1 MSDSRTAA
9 VAAAV
14 AGGYLLGRTRKAK
27 LAFAVGS
34 YLVGRGAGL
43 SPGQVLSQGLGG
55 LRQAPQ
61 VQELTDQVRGELL
74 TAGRAA
80 VTAAANR
87 RLTGLADALRD
98 RTDALTGAGRRDDE
112 HEDRD
117 RDRNDDAYDRDDED
131 EGEDGDDEYD
141 QRDEYGQDH
150 AYGQDDGDD
159 GSGRGDAPD
168 EDPYFDEEDREEAR
182 RPAPA
187 PPRKAARKAPSRKPA
202 PPAKKAARKAVPA
215 KKTANADGRRGG
227 GRG

>member
-34 YLVGRGAGL
+34 YLVGRRAGL

-98 RTDALTGAGRRDDE
+98 RTDALTGAGRPGDE
-112 HEDRD
+112 PADHDR
-117 RDRNDDAYDRDDED
+117 DDAYDRDDGDYE
-131 EGEDGDDEYD
+131 EHEEYDGD
-141 QRDEYGQDH
+141 G
-150 AYGQDDGDD
+150 
-159 GSGRGDAPD
+159 GSRRGDTSD
-168 EDPYFDEEDREEAR
+168 EDAYFDEEDREEAR
-182 RPAPA
+182 RPAPG
-187 PPRKAARKAPSRKPA
+187 PPRKTAKKAPSRKPA
-202 PPAKKAARKAVPA
+202 PPAKKAAKKTARKTAEKAPPA
-215 KKTANADGRRGG
+215 KKAADAGGRHGG